1 MATVKQLD
9 KRSGITY
16 VYESVSYWDR
26 EKKQPRSRRTLIGR
40 LDPATGEIVPTDGRG
55 KRRAQKETDPV
66 VRKGPVP
73 VAKTDRL
80 FFGATYLLDQIGE
93 VTGLT
98 ADLKTCFPDTY
109 KQIQSIAYYLVLEDQ
124 NPLFRFKK
132 WAAIHRHPYGK
143 DIPSQRS
150 TEIFQSVTEE
160 AKMHFFRL
168 QGKRRVEKEYW
179 AYDSTSISSRS
190 DTLRQ
195 VKYGKNKDD
204 DHLPQINLALVF
216 GAESRLPFYYRKLAG
231 NVPDVKTIQE
241 LLRELDV
248 LGYEKVKLVMD
259 RGYYSAE
266 NINALFKKHLKFLCG
281 TSSALSFAREF
292 IREIGSKRDHYEY
305 YNSNLEL
312 YVFTKT
318 IAWDYEQERPYKGDV
333 VKEERRMYLHLYFN
347 PDKFSDDGKAFNRK
361 LDTLKN
367 ELLSGHR
374 MPEHEK
380 DYKKYFE
387 IKETPKRGVSL
398 TVKQDAVDAAHERY
412 GFFVLISNEVK
423 DPVTALSLYRMRD
436 VVEKAFWNVKERLNL
451 KRTMTSSESSL
462 DGKLFVEFV
471 ALIYLS
477 YIQKKMEENGLFAT
491 YTLHELLD
499 ELDVIECFMEPGK
512 APIQGEV
519 LKKQEQIY
527 RDLDVTPLLGRSRN
541 RFTEIWMSRH
551 YSLRGNRLRHSYV
564 IREFR

>member
-1 MATVKQLD
+1 MSMVKQLD

-16 VYESVSYWDR
+16 VYESVSYWDK
-26 EKKQPRSRRTLIGR
+26 EKKQPRSKRTLIGR
-40 LDPATGEIVPTDGRG
+40 LDPTTGEIVPTDGRG
-55 KRRAQKETDPV
+55 KRRAQKEADQIIQ
-66 VRKGPVP
+66 KGPVP
-73 VAKTDRL
+73 VVKTDRL

-98 ADLKTCFPDTY
+98 ADLKTCFPNAY

-204 DHLPQINLALVF
+204 DHLPQINLALIF
-216 GAESRLPFYYRKLAG
+216 GEESRLPFYYRKLAG
-231 NVPDVKTIQE
+231 NIPDVKTIQE

-248 LGYEKVKLVMD
+248 LGYEKIKLVVD
-259 RGYYSAE
+259 RGYYSTD

-281 TSSALSFAREF
+281 TSSALSFAKEF
-292 IREIGSKRDHYEY
+292 IREIGSRKDHYEY

-347 PDKFSDDGKAFNRK
+347 PDKFLDDGKSFNRR

-367 ELLSGHR
+367 ELLSNR
-374 MPEHEK
+374 RVPEHEK
-380 DYKKYFE
+380 DYRKYFE
-387 IKETPKRGVSL
+387 IKETPKRGISL
-398 TVKQDAVDAAHERY
+398 TVKQDAIDAAHERY

-451 KRTMTSSESSL
+451 RRTMTSSESSL
-462 DGKLFVEFV
+462 EGKLFVEFI

-477 YIQKKMEENGLFAT
+477 YIQKKMEEKGLFAT

-512 APIQGEV
+512 SLIQGEV

-527 RDLDVTPLLGRSRN
+527 RDLDVTPLLA
-541 RFTEIWMSRH
+541 TAQPTDA
-551 YSLRGNRLRHSYV
+551 
-564 IREFR
+564 

>member
-1 MATVKQLD
+1 MAMVRQLD

-26 EKKQPRSRRTLIGR
+26 EKKQPRSKRTLIGR

-55 KRRAQKETDPV
+55 KHRAQKEADPV

-73 VAKTDRL
+73 VARTDRL

-98 ADLKTCFPDTY
+98 ADLKTCFPNTY

-204 DHLPQINLALVF
+204 DHLPQINLVLVF
-216 GAESRLPFYYRKLAG
+216 GEESRLPFYYRKLAG

-281 TSSALSFAREF
+281 TSSALSFAKEF
-292 IREIGSKRDHYEY
+292 IREIGSRKDHYEY

-312 YVFTKT
+312 YVFTRT

-361 LDTLKN
+361 LDMLKN

-374 MPEHEK
+374 VPEHEK
-380 DYKKYFE
+380 EYKKYFE
-387 IKETPKRGVSL
+387 IKEMPKRGVSL

-451 KRTMTSSESSL
+451 RRTMTSSESSL
-462 DGKLFVEFV
+462 EGKLFVEFV

-477 YIQKKMEENGLFAT
+477 YIQKKMEEKGLFAT

-519 LKKQEQIY
+519 LKKQEQMY
-527 RDLDVTPLLGRSRN
+527 RDLDVTPLLAAGQSAD
-541 RFTEIWMSRH
+541 S
-551 YSLRGNRLRHSYV
+551 
-564 IREFR
+564 

>member
-1 MATVKQLD
+1 MSMVKQLD

-16 VYESVSYWDR
+16 VYESVSYWDK
-26 EKKQPRSRRTLIGR
+26 EKKQPRSKRTLIGR
-40 LDPATGEIVPTDGRG
+40 LDPTTGEIVPTDGRG
-55 KRRAQKETDPV
+55 KRRAQKEADQIIQ
-66 VRKGPVP
+66 KGPVP
-73 VAKTDRL
+73 VVKTDRL

-98 ADLKTCFPDTY
+98 ADLKTCFPNAY
-109 KQIQSIAYYLVLEDQ
+109 KQIQSIAYYFVLEDQ

-204 DHLPQINLALVF
+204 DHLPQINLALIF
-216 GAESRLPFYYRKLAG
+216 GEESRLPFYYRKLAG
-231 NVPDVKTIQE
+231 NIPDVKTIQE

-248 LGYEKVKLVMD
+248 LGYEKIKLVVD
-259 RGYYSAE
+259 RGYYSTD

-281 TSSALSFAREF
+281 TSSALSFAKEF
-292 IREIGSKRDHYEY
+292 IREIGSRKDHYEY

-347 PDKFSDDGKAFNRK
+347 PDKFSDDGKSFNRR

-367 ELLSGHR
+367 ELLSDR
-374 MPEHEK
+374 RVPEHEK
-380 DYKKYFE
+380 DYRKYFE
-387 IKETPKRGVSL
+387 IKETPKRGISL
-398 TVKQDAVDAAHERY
+398 TVKQDAIDAAHERY

-451 KRTMTSSESSL
+451 RRTMTSSESSL
-462 DGKLFVEFV
+462 EGKLFVEFI

-477 YIQKKMEENGLFAT
+477 YIQKKMEEKGLFAT

-512 APIQGEV
+512 SLIQGEV

-527 RDLDVTPLLGRSRN
+527 RDLEVTPLLA
-541 RFTEIWMSRH
+541 TAQPTDA
-551 YSLRGNRLRHSYV
+551 
-564 IREFR
+564 

>member
-1 MATVKQLD
+1 MSMVKQLD

-16 VYESVSYWDR
+16 VYESVSYWDK
-26 EKKQPRSRRTLIGR
+26 EKKQPRSKRTLIGR
-40 LDPATGEIVPTDGRG
+40 LDPTTGEIVPTDGRG
-55 KRRAQKETDPV
+55 KRRAQKEADQIIQK
-66 VRKGPVP
+66 RPVP
-73 VAKTDRL
+73 VVKTDRL

-98 ADLKTCFPDTY
+98 ADLKTCFPNAY
-109 KQIQSIAYYLVLEDQ
+109 KQIQSIAYYFVLEDQ

-204 DHLPQINLALVF
+204 DHLPQINLALIF
-216 GAESRLPFYYRKLAG
+216 GEESRLPFYYRKLAG
-231 NVPDVKTIQE
+231 NIPDVKTIQE

-248 LGYEKVKLVMD
+248 LGYEKIKLVVD
-259 RGYYSAE
+259 RGYYSTD

-281 TSSALSFAREF
+281 TSSALSFAKEF
-292 IREIGSKRDHYEY
+292 IREIGSRKDHYEY

-347 PDKFSDDGKAFNRK
+347 PDKFSDDGKSFNRR

-367 ELLSGHR
+367 ELLSDR
-374 MPEHEK
+374 RVPEHEK
-380 DYKKYFE
+380 DYRKYFE
-387 IKETPKRGVSL
+387 IKETPKRGISL
-398 TVKQDAVDAAHERY
+398 TVKQDAIDAAHERY

-451 KRTMTSSESSL
+451 RRTMTSSESSL
-462 DGKLFVEFV
+462 EGKLFVEFI

-477 YIQKKMEENGLFAT
+477 YIQKKMEEKGLFAT

-512 APIQGEV
+512 SLIQGEV

-527 RDLDVTPLLGRSRN
+527 RDLEVTPLLA
-541 RFTEIWMSRH
+541 TAQPTDA
-551 YSLRGNRLRHSYV
+551 
-564 IREFR
+564 

>member
-1 MATVKQLD
+1 MVKQLD

-16 VYESVSYWDR
+16 VYESVSYWDK
-26 EKKQPRSRRTLIGR
+26 EKKQPRSKRTLIGR
-40 LDPATGEIVPTDGRG
+40 LDPTTGEIVPTDGRG
-55 KRRAQKETDPV
+55 KRRAQKEADQIIQ
-66 VRKGPVP
+66 KGPVP
-73 VAKTDRL
+73 VVKTDRL

-98 ADLKTCFPDTY
+98 ADLKTCFPNAY

-204 DHLPQINLALVF
+204 DHLPQINLALIF
-216 GAESRLPFYYRKLAG
+216 GEESRLPFYYRKLAG
-231 NVPDVKTIQE
+231 NIPDAKTIQE

-248 LGYEKVKLVMD
+248 LGYEKIKLVVD
-259 RGYYSAE
+259 RGYYSTD

-281 TSSALSFAREF
+281 TSSALSFAKEF
-292 IREIGSKRDHYEY
+292 IREIGSRKDHYEY

-347 PDKFSDDGKAFNRK
+347 PDKFLDDGKSFNRR

-367 ELLSGHR
+367 ELLSNR
-374 MPEHEK
+374 RVPEHEK
-380 DYKKYFE
+380 DYRKYFE
-387 IKETPKRGVSL
+387 IKETPKRGISL
-398 TVKQDAVDAAHERY
+398 TVKQDAIDAAHERY

-451 KRTMTSSESSL
+451 RRTMTSSESSL
-462 DGKLFVEFV
+462 EGKLFVEFI

-477 YIQKKMEENGLFAT
+477 YIQKKMEEKGLFAT

-512 APIQGEV
+512 SLIQGEV

-527 RDLDVTPLLGRSRN
+527 RDLDVTPLLA
-541 RFTEIWMSRH
+541 TAQPTDA
-551 YSLRGNRLRHSYV
+551 
-564 IREFR
+564 

>member
-1 MATVKQLD
+1 MAMVKQLD

-16 VYESVSYWDR
+16 IYESVSYWDR
-26 EKKQPRSRRTLIGR
+26 EKKQPRSKRTLIGR
-40 LDPATGEIVPTDGRG
+40 LNPTTGEIVPTDGRG
-55 KRRAQKETDPV
+55 KRRAQKEDDPA

-73 VAKTDRL
+73 VARTNRL

-98 ADLKTCFPDTY
+98 ADLKTCFPNTY
-109 KQIQSIAYYLVLEDQ
+109 KQILSIAYYLVLEDQ

-132 WAAIHRHPYGK
+132 WAAIHRHPFGK

-168 QGKRRVEKEYW
+168 QGKRRAEKEYW

-190 DTLRQ
+190 ETLRQ

-204 DHLPQINLALVF
+204 DQLPQINLTLVF
-216 GAESRLPFYYRKLAG
+216 GEESKLPFYYRKLAG

-248 LGYEKVKLVMD
+248 LGYEKIKLVMD

-281 TSSALSFAREF
+281 TSSALSFAKDF
-292 IREIGSKRDHYEY
+292 IREIGSRKDHYEY

-347 PDKFSDDGKAFNRK
+347 PDKFSDDGKAFNRR

-374 MPEHEK
+374 VPEHEK
-380 DYKKYFE
+380 DYRKYFE
-387 IKETPKRGVSL
+387 IKETPKKGISL
-398 TVKQDAVDAAHERY
+398 TVKQGAVDAAHERY

-451 KRTMTSSESSL
+451 RRTMTSSESSL
-462 DGKLFVEFV
+462 EGKLFVEFV

-477 YIQKKMEENGLFAT
+477 YIQKKMEEKGLFAT

-512 APIQGEV
+512 APIQGEI

-527 RDLDVTPLLGRSRN
+527 RDLGVAPLLAVGRPA
-541 RFTEIWMSRH
+541 EA
-551 YSLRGNRLRHSYV
+551 
-564 IREFR
+564 

>member
-1 MATVKQLD
+1 MAMVKQLD

-16 VYESVSYWDR
+16 IYESVSYWDR
-26 EKKQPRSRRTLIGR
+26 EKKQPRSKRTLIGR
-40 LDPATGEIVPTDGRG
+40 LNPTTGEIVPTDGRG
-55 KRRAQKETDPV
+55 KHRAQKEDDPA

-73 VAKTDRL
+73 VARTNRL

-98 ADLKTCFPDTY
+98 ADLKTCFPNTY
-109 KQIQSIAYYLVLEDQ
+109 KQILSIAYYLVLEDQ

-132 WAAIHRHPYGK
+132 WAAIHRHPFGK

-150 TEIFQSVTEE
+150 TELFQSVTEE

-168 QGKRRVEKEYW
+168 QGKRRAEKEYW

-190 DTLRQ
+190 ETLRQ

-216 GAESRLPFYYRKLAG
+216 GEKSKLPFYYRKLAG

-248 LGYEKVKLVMD
+248 LGYEKIKLVMD

-281 TSSALSFAREF
+281 TSSALSFAKDF
-292 IREIGSKRDHYEY
+292 IREIGSKKDHYEY

-347 PDKFSDDGKAFNRK
+347 PDKFSDDGKAFNRR
-361 LDTLKN
+361 LNTLKN
-367 ELLSGHR
+367 ELLSSHR
-374 MPEHEK
+374 VPEHEK
-380 DYKKYFE
+380 DYRKYFE
-387 IKETPKRGVSL
+387 IKETPKKGISL
-398 TVKQDAVDAAHERY
+398 TVKQGAVDAAHERY

-451 KRTMTSSESSL
+451 RRTMTSSESSL
-462 DGKLFVEFV
+462 EGKLFVEFV

-477 YIQKKMEENGLFAT
+477 YIQKKMEEKGLFAT

-512 APIQGEV
+512 APIQGEI

-527 RDLDVTPLLGRSRN
+527 RDLEVTPLLAAGQPA
-541 RFTEIWMSRH
+541 EA
-551 YSLRGNRLRHSYV
+551 
-564 IREFR
+564 

>member
-1 MATVKQLD
+1 MAMVKQLD

-26 EKKQPRSRRTLIGR
+26 EKKQPRSKRTLIGR
-40 LDPATGEIVPTDGRG
+40 LNPITGEIVPTDGRG
-55 KRRAQKETDPV
+55 KRRAQKEADPI

-73 VAKTDRL
+73 VARTSRL

-98 ADLKTCFPDTY
+98 ADLKACFPNTY

-168 QGKRRVEKEYW
+168 QGKRRAEKEYW

-190 DTLRQ
+190 ETLRQ

-216 GAESRLPFYYRKLAG
+216 GEESRLPFYYRKLAG
-231 NVPDVKTIQE
+231 NIPDVKTIQE

-248 LGYEKVKLVMD
+248 LGYEKIKLVMD
-259 RGYYSAE
+259 RGYYSAD

-281 TSSALSFAREF
+281 TSSALSFVKEF
-292 IREIGSKRDHYEY
+292 IREIGSKKDHYEY

-312 YVFTKT
+312 YVFSKT

-333 VKEERRMYLHLYFN
+333 IKEERRMYLHLYFN
-347 PDKFSDDGKAFNRK
+347 PDKLADDGKTFNRK
-361 LDTLKN
+361 LDALKN
-367 ELLSGHR
+367 ELLSGR
-374 MPEHEK
+374 RVPEHEK
-380 DYKKYFE
+380 DYRKYFE
-387 IKETPKRGVSL
+387 IKETPKRGISL

-423 DPVTALSLYRMRD
+423 DPVTSLILYRMRN

-462 DGKLFVEFV
+462 EGKLFVEFV

-477 YIQKKMEENGLFAT
+477 YIQKKMEDKGLFAT

-512 APIQGEV
+512 SPIQGEV
-519 LKKQEQIY
+519 LKKQELIY
-527 RDLDVTPLLGRSRN
+527 RDLDVTPLLAAGQP
-541 RFTEIWMSRH
+541 TIA
-551 YSLRGNRLRHSYV
+551 
-564 IREFR
+564 

>member
-1 MATVKQLD
+1 MAIVKQLD

-216 GAESRLPFYYRKLAG
+216 GEESRLPFYYRKLAG

-527 RDLDVTPLLGRSRN
+527 RDLDVTPLLAAGQP
-541 RFTEIWMSRH
+541 TEA
-551 YSLRGNRLRHSYV
+551 
-564 IREFR
+564 

>member
-1 MATVKQLD
+1 MAMVKQLD

-16 VYESVSYWDR
+16 VYESVSYWDK
-26 EKKQPRSRRTLIGR
+26 EKKQPRSKRTLIGR

-55 KRRAQKETDPV
+55 KHRARKEADPL
-66 VRKGPVP
+66 VRKGPIP

-80 FFGATYLLDQIGE
+80 FFGATYLLDQIGD

-98 ADLKTCFPDTY
+98 ADLKTCFPNTY

-132 WAAIHRHPYGK
+132 WAAIHRHPYGR

-216 GAESRLPFYYRKLAG
+216 GEESRLPFYYRKLAG

-241 LLRELDV
+241 LLRELDI
-248 LGYEKVKLVMD
+248 LGYEKIKLVMD
-259 RGYYSAE
+259 RGYYSVE
-266 NINALFKKHLKFLCG
+266 NINALFKKHMKFLCG
-281 TSSALSFAREF
+281 TSSALSFAKEY
-292 IREIGSKRDHYEY
+292 IGEIGSKKDHYEY

-312 YVFTKT
+312 YVFTRT

-333 VKEERRMYLHLYFN
+333 IKEERRMYLHLYFN

-374 MPEHEK
+374 VPEHEK
-380 DYKKYFE
+380 EYRKYFE
-387 IKETPKRGVSL
+387 MKETPKRGISL

-451 KRTMTSSESSL
+451 RRTMTSSESSL
-462 DGKLFVEFV
+462 EGKLFVEFI
-471 ALIYLS
+471 ALFYLS
-477 YIQKKMEENGLFAT
+477 YIQKKMEEKGLFAT

-527 RDLDVTPLLGRSRN
+527 RDLDVMPLLAAGRPP
-541 RFTEIWMSRH
+541 
-551 YSLRGNRLRHSYV
+551 V
-564 IREFR
+564 A

>member
-1 MATVKQLD
+1 MAIVKQLD

-26 EKKQPRSRRTLIGR
+26 EKKQPRSKRTLIGR

-55 KRRAQKETDPV
+55 KRHAQKETDPV

-132 WAAIHRHPYGK
+132 WASIHRHPYGK

-168 QGKRRVEKEYW
+168 QGKRRAEKEYW

-216 GAESRLPFYYRKLAG
+216 GEESRLPFYYRKLAG

-347 PDKFSDDGKAFNRK
+347 PDKFSDDGKAFNRR

-451 KRTMTSSESSL
+451 KRTMSSSESSL
-462 DGKLFVEFV
+462 EGKLFVEFV

-477 YIQKKMEENGLFAT
+477 YIQKKMEEKGLFAT

-499 ELDVIECFMEPGK
+499 ELDVIECFMEKGK

-527 RDLDVTPLLGRSRN
+527 RDLDVTPLLAAGQP
-541 RFTEIWMSRH
+541 TEA
-551 YSLRGNRLRHSYV
+551 
-564 IREFR
+564 

>member
-1 MATVKQLD
+1 MAMVKQLD

-16 VYESVSYWDR
+16 IYESVSYWDR
-26 EKKQPRSRRTLIGR
+26 EKKQPRSKRTLIGR
-40 LDPATGEIVPTDGRG
+40 LNPTTGEIVPTDGRG
-55 KRRAQKETDPV
+55 KRRAQKEDDPA

-73 VAKTDRL
+73 VARTNRL

-98 ADLKTCFPDTY
+98 ADLKTCFPNTY
-109 KQIQSIAYYLVLEDQ
+109 KQILSIAYYLVLEDQ

-132 WAAIHRHPYGK
+132 WAAIHRHPFGK

-168 QGKRRVEKEYW
+168 QGKRRAEKEYW

-190 DTLRQ
+190 ETLRQ

-204 DHLPQINLALVF
+204 DQLPQINLALVF
-216 GAESRLPFYYRKLAG
+216 GEESKLPFYYRKLAG

-248 LGYEKVKLVMD
+248 LGYEKIKLVMD

-281 TSSALSFAREF
+281 TSSALSFAKDF
-292 IREIGSKRDHYEY
+292 IREIGSRKDHYEY

-347 PDKFSDDGKAFNRK
+347 PDKFSDDGKAFNRR

-367 ELLSGHR
+367 ELLSSHR
-374 MPEHEK
+374 VPEHEK
-380 DYKKYFE
+380 DYRKYFE
-387 IKETPKRGVSL
+387 IKETPKKGISL

-451 KRTMTSSESSL
+451 RRTMTSSESSL
-462 DGKLFVEFV
+462 EGKLFVEFV

-477 YIQKKMEENGLFAT
+477 YIQKKMEEKGLFAT

-512 APIQGEV
+512 APIQGEI

-527 RDLDVTPLLGRSRN
+527 RDLGVAPLLAVGRPA
-541 RFTEIWMSRH
+541 EA
-551 YSLRGNRLRHSYV
+551 
-564 IREFR
+564 

>member
-1 MATVKQLD
+1 MAMVKQLD

-26 EKKQPRSRRTLIGR
+26 EKKQPRSKRTLIGR

-55 KRRAQKETDPV
+55 KHRAQKEADPV

-98 ADLKTCFPDTY
+98 ADLKTCFPNTY

-190 DTLRQ
+190 ETLRQ

-216 GAESRLPFYYRKLAG
+216 GEESRLPFYYRKLAG

-266 NINALFKKHLKFLCG
+266 NINALFKKHLKFLCS
-281 TSSALSFAREF
+281 TSSALSFAKEF
-292 IREIGSKRDHYEY
+292 IREIGSRKDHYEY

-312 YVFTKT
+312 YVFTRT

-374 MPEHEK
+374 VPEHEK
-380 DYKKYFE
+380 EYKKYFE
-387 IKETPKRGVSL
+387 MKETPKRGISL

-451 KRTMTSSESSL
+451 RRTMTSSESSL
-462 DGKLFVEFV
+462 EGKMFVEFV

-477 YIQKKMEENGLFAT
+477 YIQKKMEEKGLFAT

-519 LKKQEQIY
+519 LKKQEQMY
-527 RDLDVTPLLGRSRN
+527 RDLDVTPLLAAGQPADS
-541 RFTEIWMSRH
+541 
-551 YSLRGNRLRHSYV
+551 
-564 IREFR
+564 

>member
-40 LDPATGEIVPTDGRG
+40 LDPETGKILPTDGRG
-55 KRRAQKETDPV
+55 KRRAQKETDPA

-73 VAKTDRL
+73 VTKTDRL

-132 WAAIHRHPYGK
+132 WASIHRHPYGK

-168 QGKRRVEKEYW
+168 QGKRRAEKEYW

-190 DTLRQ
+190 ETLRQ

-216 GAESRLPFYYRKLAG
+216 GEESRLPFYYRKLAG

-248 LGYEKVKLVMD
+248 LGYEKIKLVMD
-259 RGYYSAE
+259 RGYYSVE

-281 TSSALSFAREF
+281 TSSALSFAKEF
-292 IREIGSKRDHYEY
+292 IREIGGKKDHYEY

-333 VKEERRMYLHLYFN
+333 LKEERRMYLHLYFN
-347 PDKFSDDGKAFNRK
+347 PDKFSDDGKTFNRK
-361 LDTLKN
+361 LDSMKN

-374 MPEHEK
+374 VPEHEK
-380 DYKKYFE
+380 EYKKYFE
-387 IKETPKRGVSL
+387 IKETPKRGISL

-451 KRTMTSSESSL
+451 KRTMSSSESSL
-462 DGKLFVEFV
+462 EGKLFVEFV

-477 YIQKKMEENGLFAT
+477 YIQKKMEEKGLFAT

-499 ELDVIECFMEPGK
+499 ELDVIECFMEKGK

-527 RDLDVTPLLGRSRN
+527 RDLDVTPLLAAGQP
-541 RFTEIWMSRH
+541 TEA
-551 YSLRGNRLRHSYV
+551 
-564 IREFR
+564 

>member
-1 MATVKQLD
+1 MAMVKQLD

-16 VYESVSYWDR
+16 IYESASYWDR
-26 EKKQPRSRRTLIGR
+26 EKKQPRSKRTLIGR
-40 LDPATGEIVPTDGRG
+40 LNPTTGEIVPTDGRG
-55 KRRAQKETDPV
+55 KRRAQKEDDPA

-73 VAKTDRL
+73 VARTNRL

-98 ADLKTCFPDTY
+98 ADLKTCFPNTY
-109 KQIQSIAYYLVLEDQ
+109 KQILSIAYYLVLEDQ

-132 WAAIHRHPYGK
+132 WAAIHRHPFGK

-150 TEIFQSVTEE
+150 TELFQSVTEE

-168 QGKRRVEKEYW
+168 QGKRRAEKEYW

-190 DTLRQ
+190 ETLRQ

-204 DHLPQINLALVF
+204 DQLPQINLALVF
-216 GAESRLPFYYRKLAG
+216 GEESKLPFYYRKLAG

-248 LGYEKVKLVMD
+248 LGYEKIKLVMD

-281 TSSALSFAREF
+281 TSSALSFAKDF
-292 IREIGSKRDHYEY
+292 IREIGSRKDHYEY

-347 PDKFSDDGKAFNRK
+347 PDKFSDDGKAFNRR

-367 ELLSGHR
+367 ELLSGYR
-374 MPEHEK
+374 VPEHEK
-380 DYKKYFE
+380 DYRKYFE
-387 IKETPKRGVSL
+387 IKETSKKGISL

-451 KRTMTSSESSL
+451 RRTMTSSESSL
-462 DGKLFVEFV
+462 EGKLFVEFV

-477 YIQKKMEENGLFAT
+477 YIQKKMEEKGLFAT

-512 APIQGEV
+512 APIQGEI

-527 RDLDVTPLLGRSRN
+527 RDLGVAPLLAVGRPA
-541 RFTEIWMSRH
+541 EA
-551 YSLRGNRLRHSYV
+551 
-564 IREFR
+564 

>member
-1 MATVKQLD
+1 MAIVKQLD

-26 EKKQPRSRRTLIGR
+26 EKKQPRSKRTLIGR
-40 LDPATGEIVPTDGRG
+40 LNVATGEIVPTDGRG
-55 KRRAQKETDPV
+55 KHRAQKEVDPI

-73 VAKTDRL
+73 TARTDRL

-124 NPLFRFKK
+124 NPLFRFRK
-132 WAAIHRHPYGK
+132 WASIHRHPYGK

-168 QGKRRVEKEYW
+168 QGKRRMEREYW

-216 GAESRLPFYYRKLAG
+216 GEESKLPFYYRKLAG

-312 YVFTKT
+312 YIFTKT
-318 IAWDYEQERPYKGDV
+318 IAWDYEQARPYKGDV

-347 PDKFSDDGKAFNRK
+347 PDRFSDDGKAFNRK

-462 DGKLFVEFV
+462 EGKLFVEFV

-527 RDLDVTPLLGRSRN
+527 RDLDVTPLLAAGQPADA
-541 RFTEIWMSRH
+541 
-551 YSLRGNRLRHSYV
+551 
-564 IREFR
+564 

>member
-1 MATVKQLD
+1 MAMVKQLD

-26 EKKQPRSRRTLIGR
+26 EKKQPRSKRTLIGR

-55 KRRAQKETDPV
+55 KRRAQKDADPV
-66 VRKGPVP
+66 VRKGPVS
-73 VAKTDRL
+73 VARTDRL

-98 ADLKTCFPDTY
+98 ADMKTCFPDTY

-216 GAESRLPFYYRKLAG
+216 GEESRLPFYYRKLAG

-248 LGYEKVKLVMD
+248 LGYEKIKLVMD

-281 TSSALSFAREF
+281 TSSALSFAKEF
-292 IREIGSKRDHYEY
+292 IREIGGKKDHYEY

-361 LDTLKN
+361 LDSLKN

-374 MPEHEK
+374 VPEHEK
-380 DYKKYFE
+380 EYKKYFE
-387 IKETPKRGVSL
+387 IKETPKRGISL
-398 TVKQDAVDAAHERY
+398 TVKQDAVDAAHARY

-451 KRTMTSSESSL
+451 RRTMTSSESSL
-462 DGKLFVEFV
+462 EGKLFVEFV

-477 YIQKKMEENGLFAT
+477 YIQKKMEEKGLFAT

-527 RDLDVTPLLGRSRN
+527 RDLEVTPLLAAGQQADA
-541 RFTEIWMSRH
+541 
-551 YSLRGNRLRHSYV
+551 
-564 IREFR
+564 

>member
-1 MATVKQLD
+1 MAMVKQLD

-26 EKKQPRSRRTLIGR
+26 EKKQPRSKRTLIGR

-55 KRRAQKETDPV
+55 KHRAQKEADPV

-73 VAKTDRL
+73 VARTDRL

-216 GAESRLPFYYRKLAG
+216 GEESRLPFYYRKLAG

-281 TSSALSFAREF
+281 TSSALSFAKEF
-292 IREIGSKRDHYEY
+292 IREIGSRKDHYEY

-312 YVFTKT
+312 YVFTRT

-361 LDTLKN
+361 LDMLKN

-374 MPEHEK
+374 VPEHEK
-380 DYKKYFE
+380 EYKKYFE
-387 IKETPKRGVSL
+387 IKEMPKRGVSL
-398 TVKQDAVDAAHERY
+398 TVKQHAVDAAHERY

-451 KRTMTSSESSL
+451 RRTMTSSESSL
-462 DGKLFVEFV
+462 EGKLFVEFV

-477 YIQKKMEENGLFAT
+477 YIQKKMEEKGLFAT

-519 LKKQEQIY
+519 LKKQEQMY
-527 RDLDVTPLLGRSRN
+527 RDLEVTPLLAAGQSAD
-541 RFTEIWMSRH
+541 S
-551 YSLRGNRLRHSYV
+551 
-564 IREFR
+564 

>member
-1 MATVKQLD
+1 MAIVKQLD

-26 EKKQPRSRRTLIGR
+26 EKKQPRSKRTLIGR

-132 WAAIHRHPYGK
+132 WAAIHRHPYGM

-204 DHLPQINLALVF
+204 DHLPQNNLALVF
-216 GAESRLPFYYRKLAG
+216 GEESRLPFYYRKLAG

-281 TSSALSFAREF
+281 TTSALSFAREF

-361 LDTLKN
+361 LNTLKN

-374 MPEHEK
+374 MLEHEK

-527 RDLDVTPLLGRSRN
+527 RDLGVTPLLAAGQPADA
-541 RFTEIWMSRH
+541 
-551 YSLRGNRLRHSYV
+551 
-564 IREFR
+564 